1 MKRRKIMGLA
11 AFGAAGALVLA
22 ACGGGGSSSS
32 SSTGGGGTSPS
43 FGAAVNS
50 VFNPSSHKGGT
61 IIFDHSSAPDS
72 TDAGNTY
79 YASNLN
85 FTRLYATPLTTYASC
100 PGTCGEQVVPALATS
115 LGVASDG
122 NRTWTYHLKSGVKF
136 EDGTPVTSADVKY
149 AVERTFD
156 RAVLSNGPSYF
167 ASLLAGNAASYK
179 GPFKD
184 KTGNLT
190 SVTTPDPSTVVFQL
204 KQPFGDFDFVV
215 AFPQTAPVPP
225 AKDTGANYQNHPIS
239 TGPYMFQSYQLN
251 KQYTLVP
258 NPQWNPSWDPQ
269 VKQLPSKIIV
279 NLNVNAPDIDNR
291 LLAGDIQVD
300 FPGSGV
306 QAAARARILSSP
318 SLKAQSDD
326 PVNGFMWFYYL
337 NTKVPPLNNVHC
349 RKAVEYAANKT
360 NLQTAYGGPYGGN
373 IASTA
378 MPPTILGYQS
388 FDLYHALSTPGGDIA
403 AAKQELT
410 LCGHPNGF
418 TTNIAYRSDRPREV
432 SSSTALQAALS
443 AVGIKAGLKSS
454 TSATYFGNFAGV
466 PTYVH
471 SHDLGILA
479 GGWGPD
485 WPGGYGW
492 GWALFDSASIVSAG
506 NTNIGELHD
515 PLVDNWFTAL
525 EAASSQA
532 QRNTF
537 TNQIDMQ
544 VMKDAVMLPA
554 VYSKALLYRPS
565 GLTNVNVNSYY
576 GMYNYGVLGTK

>member
-1 MKRRKIMGLA
+1 
-11 AFGAAGALVLA
+11 
-22 ACGGGGSSSS
+22 
-32 SSTGGGGTSPS
+32 
-43 FGAAVNS
+43 
-50 VFNPSSHKGGT
+50 
-61 IIFDHSSAPDS
+61 
-72 TDAGNTY
+72 
-79 YASNLN
+79 
-85 FTRLYATPLTTYASC
+85 
-100 PGTCGEQVVPALATS
+100 
-115 LGVASDG
+115 
-122 NRTWTYHLKSGVKF
+122 
-136 EDGTPVTSADVKY
+136 
-149 AVERTFD
+149 
-156 RAVLSNGPSYF
+156 
-167 ASLLAGNAASYK
+167 
-179 GPFKD
+179 
-184 KTGNLT
+184 
-190 SVTTPDPSTVVFQL
+190 
-204 KQPFGDFDFVV
+204 
-215 AFPQTAPVPP
+215 
-225 AKDTGANYQNHPIS
+225 
-239 TGPYMFQSYQLN
+239 MFQSYQLN

-306 QAAARARILSSP
+306 QAAARARILLSP

-410 LCGHPNGF
+410 LRGHPNGF
-418 TTNIAYRSDRPREV
+418 TTHIAYPSHRPRHG

-454 TSATYFGNFAGV
+454 TSATYFGNLARV

-471 SHDLGILA
+471 SPDLRILA
-479 GGWGPD
+479 GRLGPH
-485 WPGGYGW
+485 
-492 GWALFDSASIVSAG
+492 L
-506 NTNIGELHD
+506 
-515 PLVDNWFTAL
+515 
-525 EAASSQA
+525 
-532 QRNTF
+532 
-537 TNQIDMQ
+537 
-544 VMKDAVMLPA
+544 
-554 VYSKALLYRPS
+554 
-565 GLTNVNVNSYY
+565 
-576 GMYNYGVLGTK
+576 

>member
-1 MKRRKIMGLA
+1 
-11 AFGAAGALVLA
+11 
-22 ACGGGGSSSS
+22 
-32 SSTGGGGTSPS
+32 
-43 FGAAVNS
+43 
-50 VFNPSSHKGGT
+50 
-61 IIFDHSSAPDS
+61 
-72 TDAGNTY
+72 
-79 YASNLN
+79 
-85 FTRLYATPLTTYASC
+85 
-100 PGTCGEQVVPALATS
+100 
-115 LGVASDG
+115 
-122 NRTWTYHLKSGVKF
+122 
-136 EDGTPVTSADVKY
+136 
-149 AVERTFD
+149 
-156 RAVLSNGPSYF
+156 
-167 ASLLAGNAASYK
+167 
-179 GPFKD
+179 
-184 KTGNLT
+184 
-190 SVTTPDPSTVVFQL
+190 
-204 KQPFGDFDFVV
+204 
-215 AFPQTAPVPP
+215 
-225 AKDTGANYQNHPIS
+225 
-239 TGPYMFQSYQLN
+239 MFQSYQLN

-306 QAAARARILSSP
+306 QAAARARILLSP

-443 AVGIKAGLKSS
+443 AVGIKAGSKSS
-454 TSATYFGNFAGV
+454 PPPTSFGNF
-466 PTYVH
+466 
-471 SHDLGILA
+471 
-479 GGWGPD
+479 
-485 WPGGYGW
+485 PGGPPFLPNPHLGSLPRGVGPAPPADY
-492 GWALFDSASIVSAG
+492 ALV
-506 NTNIGELHD
+506 
-515 PLVDNWFTAL
+515 
-525 EAASSQA
+525 
-532 QRNTF
+532 
-537 TNQIDMQ
+537 
-544 VMKDAVMLPA
+544 
-554 VYSKALLYRPS
+554 
-565 GLTNVNVNSYY
+565 
-576 GMYNYGVLGTK
+576 